1 MKLVIATPLREEHDE
16 LQEELARA
24 VKVDGRIGEAAREVA
39 LLLEPHFL
47 EPHFV
52 EGRAYALPPLGL
64 LQALVEGTVTADIQD
79 VLPLDRLK
87 ADLPKMLAGHGAVVG
102 ALRKLAAAAEREE
115 KPEWARFAEKLILHI
130 QFEERVLYPAAI
142 LVGEHVKARA

>member
-39 LLLEPHFL
+39 LLLEPR
-47 EPHFV
+47 FV
-52 EGRAYALPPLGL
+52 EEKQDALPPLGL
-64 LQALVEGTVTADIQD
+64 LQALVEGPVTADTQD
-79 VLPLDRLK
+79 VLLLDRLK

-102 ALRKLAAAAEREE
+102 ALRKLAATAEREE

>member
-39 LLLEPHFL
+39 LLLEPR
-47 EPHFV
+47 FV
-52 EGRAYALPPLGL
+52 EEKQDALPPLGL
-64 LQALVEGTVTADIQD
+64 LQALVEGPVTADTQD
-79 VLPLDRLK
+79 VLLLDRLK

-102 ALRKLAAAAEREE
+102 ALRKLAAAA
-115 KPEWARFAEKLILHI
+115 PGIFGVAI
-130 QFEERVLYPAAI
+130 PATQITHRQAD
-142 LVGEHVKARA
+142 KKTRPA

>member
-39 LLLEPHFL
+39 LLLEPR
-47 EPHFV
+47 FV
-52 EGRAYALPPLGL
+52 EEKQDALPPLGL
-64 LQALVEGTVTADIQD
+64 LQALVEGPVTADTQD
-79 VLPLDRLK
+79 VLLLDRLK